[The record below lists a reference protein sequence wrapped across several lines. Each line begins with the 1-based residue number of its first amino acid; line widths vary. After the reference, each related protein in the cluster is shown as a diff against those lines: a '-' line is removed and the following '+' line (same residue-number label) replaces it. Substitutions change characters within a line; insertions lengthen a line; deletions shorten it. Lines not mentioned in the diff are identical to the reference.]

1 MWPLEHQEDLNLKL
15 SLARTGYKT
24 QRYILQLKTLVI
36 WVGGIKLKS
45 LDFSQNKIISFVL
58 ARSRIDKLRT
68 MGVAHWPKTHLIEN
82 SMLNLS
88 MAGLSGKS
96 CNNWPGLQCDSRPY
110 NRREGA
116 QVCCSDF
123 VIVVYLI
130 ILIPVTRFA

>member
-1 MWPLEHQEDLNLKL
+1 MWPLEHQEDLNLML

-68 MGVAHWPKTHLIEN
+68 MGVAH
-82 SMLNLS
+82 
-88 MAGLSGKS
+88 
-96 CNNWPGLQCDSRPY
+96 
-110 NRREGA
+110 
-116 QVCCSDF
+116 
-123 VIVVYLI
+123 
-130 ILIPVTRFA
+130 